1 MVLDVALQLS
11 ENRYCAYVG
20 LLFILEE
27 RIMEELNLYVSLIAW
42 VLGIVGTVRWYLNNQ
57 KISKINVKINQYNI
71 DKSWVENNNIKDNKW
86 IVTSNQ
92 SWWFNSMS

>member
-1 MVLDVALQLS
+1 
-11 ENRYCAYVG
+11 
-20 LLFILEE
+20 
-27 RIMEELNLYVSLIAW
+27 MEELNLYVSLIAW
-42 VLGIVGTVRWYLNNQ
+42 VLGIVGTVRLYLNNQ

>member
-1 MVLDVALQLS
+1 
-11 ENRYCAYVG
+11 
-20 LLFILEE
+20 
-27 RIMEELNLYVSLIAW
+27 MEELNLYVSLIAW